1 MGRERIQS
9 GLSSH
14 SKPAESAS
22 LLLLTLAL
30 AGVCVASPQ
39 NSSQQERLK
48 GLTLEQLGNIEVTTV
63 SKTPVSASRTPAAV
77 YVITQEDIRRSGA
90 TSLPDALRLAPG
102 VEVARIDGVKW
113 AIGIRGFQSRLSR
126 NLLVLIDGRT
136 VYSPLFHG
144 VYWEVQETLMED
156 IERIEVIRG
165 PGGTIWGANAVNG
178 VINVITKDS
187 RETKGALLSLKG
199 GNVDQAALDAREGGG
214 KGSFNYRIY
223 AKAFVRGP
231 EFHSDYRQFD
241 DFRRA
246 QGGFRA
252 DWKADAK
259 NDLTVQG
266 DIYDGRDGESA
277 QLTRTSPPSSYI
289 LDQNG
294 KLSGGNLMAH
304 WTRDLGK
311 GSELQIQTYY
321 DRVRRLQPNQRESRD
336 TFDVDF
342 VHRWALG
349 DRQTLTWGA
358 GIRFSV
364 GDIPP
369 VVPTL
374 IFNPTH
380 RTDQLGSA
388 FIQHETQLIPDKLSL
403 TVGTKLL
410 HSSYTSLTAEPSARI
425 LWTPSSARTVWAGV
439 TRAVRTPSDVE
450 DTLTV
455 TTLQSASPPVFN
467 RSAGD
472 RVFTS
477 ETMVGYEAGYRQ
489 LIHPQISIDL
499 TAFYNRYD
507 HLLSAEPQPS
517 YTDTSIGATI
527 FPFVNRN
534 GVFGTTKGFELAT
547 NWKPRTWWRIQT
559 SYAWLDMN
567 MKAKPDSLDRTTVAT
582 LQGSSPAHQ
591 VVIQSYID
599 LPGHFEFTQLF
610 RNVTGL
616 PAQHVAAYRTADLRI
631 SWRKWSAW
639 ELGITGR
646 NLLQPH
652 HAEFGGDPGPL
663 VGIRRSIAA
672 DITWRR

>member
-1 MGRERIQS
+1 MGTERTQFRHPWQS
-9 GLSSH
+9 AAIRSALVPCALFALSAPGL
-14 SKPAESAS
+14 
-22 LLLLTLAL
+22 
-30 AGVCVASPQ
+30 ASPQ
-39 NSSQQERLK
+39 NPSQQERLK

-63 SKTPVSASRTPAAV
+63 SKAPVSASRTPAAV

-90 TSLPDALRLAPG
+90 TNLPEALRLAPG

-156 IERIEVIRG
+156 IDRIEVIRG

-187 RETKGALLSLKG
+187 RETKGTLLSVKG
-199 GNVDQAALDAREGGG
+199 GTVDQAALDIREGGG
-214 KGSFNYRIY
+214 KGSLNYRIY

-231 EFHSDYRQFD
+231 EFHSDHRQFD

-246 QGGFRA
+246 QGGFRT
-252 DWKADAK
+252 DWKADSK
-259 NDLTVQG
+259 NDLTIQG

-277 QLTRTSPPSSYI
+277 QLTRTAPPSSYV

-294 KLSGGNLMAH
+294 KLSGGNVMVH

-311 GSELQIQTYY
+311 GSELQVQTYY

-349 DRQTLTWGA
+349 ERQNITWGA

-364 GDIPP
+364 GEIPP

-374 IFNPTH
+374 VFNPTH
-380 RTDQLGSA
+380 RTDQLASG
-388 FIQHETQLIPDKLSL
+388 FVQYETQLVPDKLSFTL
-403 TVGTKLL
+403 GTKIL

-425 LWTPSSARTVWAGV
+425 LWTPSPARTVWGGI

-467 RSAGD
+467 RSTGD
-472 RVFTS
+472 KVFTS
-477 ETMVGYEAGYRQ
+477 ETMLGYEAGYRQ
-489 LIHPQISIDL
+489 LIHPQLSIDL

-507 HLLSAEPQPS
+507 HLLSSEPQQS
-517 YTDTSIGATI
+517 YTDTSIGAAI

-534 GVFGTTKGFELAT
+534 GVFGTTKGLELAV
-547 NWKPRTWWRIQT
+547 NWKPRTWWRIQG

-567 MKAKPDSLDRTTVAT
+567 MKTRPDSLDRTTVAT

-591 VVIQSYID
+591 VVVQSYID
-599 LPGHFEFTQLF
+599 LPGHFELTQLF

-616 PAQHVAAYRTADLRI
+616 PAQHVTAYRTADLRV
-631 SWRKWSAW
+631 SWRKWSAL

-652 HAEFGGDPGPL
+652 HAEFDGDPGPL